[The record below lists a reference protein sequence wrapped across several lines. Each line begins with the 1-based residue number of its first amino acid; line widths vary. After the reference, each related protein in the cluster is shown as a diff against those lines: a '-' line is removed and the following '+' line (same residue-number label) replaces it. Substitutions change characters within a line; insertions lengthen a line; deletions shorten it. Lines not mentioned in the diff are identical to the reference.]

1 MLITAQRVTNLTA
14 AVGIVSWQAFWMT
27 RLNRS
32 ITDALPTVALTELG
46 IGLLDKLVEDQNSR
60 RRNMLGYHLIKI
72 APPGGYL
79 AHTNNPAPGNVVM
92 RRGLSWLTDLAPGAT
107 VGAGF
112 VGT

>member
-46 IGLLDKLVEDQNSR
+46 IGLLDKLVEDQNFTSAKHAWVSSDQDCTTRRLSR
-60 RRNMLGYHLIKI
+60 PH
-72 APPGGYL
+72 
-79 AHTNNPAPGNVVM
+79 
-92 RRGLSWLTDLAPGAT
+92 
-107 VGAGF
+107 
-112 VGT
+112 